1 MTLPAWLQ
9 RFTSAARARRA
20 AKLRRLR
27 RRQRGMA
34 FVLVLGALTI
44 LTVMLTEVQDQ
55 STAEFSSAIASRDA
69 LVAEYAAKSAVNLSR
84 LLIASEPTIR
94 KSISFLLQA
103 IYGSSVQIPVW
114 EFSDEML
121 GAFNDPAGTESFA
134 SFSGLDLKNSKNLG
148 IPGASFEITIVDED
162 SKVNLNAAAANRFT
176 QQRLISQLMESM
188 GKPQYDPLFEQRDSD
203 GNFSDRQAI
212 CSALVDWADRDQD
225 TSLCDPS
232 NHTAQEMPAEDS
244 YYELLPKPY
253 HRKNAAF
260 DSLQELRLVRGISDD
275 FWATFVDPDPGQPQ
289 KRLMTV
295 WGQSNAININTAAPE
310 TLIMLVCSNAADP
323 KPRLCTDPTE
333 MTKFLTLLTLARS
346 FTAGAPAFGSP
357 DAFVSLLQ
365 GTGKGPLKMV
375 LASLGVEPV
384 VFKSAS
390 EAKAQMTTESKV
402 FSIYATGIV
411 KSGKRE
417 TRTRVHA
424 IIDYRGA
431 PAPGQP
437 TVPVEGAGGSGGPG
451 FGSGGSSPNSGSGGS
466 GATAAQT
473 GILGATKPSPAGNVV
488 YFRLD

>member
-1 MTLPAWLQ
+1 
-9 RFTSAARARRA
+9 
-20 AKLRRLR
+20 
-27 RRQRGMA
+27 MA

-55 STAEFSSAIASRDA
+55 SSAEFSSAIASRDA
-69 LVAEYAAKSAVNLSR
+69 LVAEYAAKSAINLSR

-94 KSISFLLQA
+94 KSIGFLLSA
-103 IYGSSVQIPVW
+103 IYGSAVQIPIW
-114 EFSDEML
+114 QFSDEML
-121 GAFNDPAGTESFA
+121 GAFNDPAGTEAFA

-162 SKVNLNAAAANRFT
+162 SKVNINAAAANTFT
-176 QQRLISQLMESM
+176 QKRLVSQLMQSM
-188 GKPQYDPLFEQRDSD
+188 GKPQYDPLFEQRDAD
-203 GNFSDRQAI
+203 GNFSDRQTI
-212 CSALVDWADRDQD
+212 CSALLDWADRDQD
-225 TSLCDPS
+225 TALCDPS

-253 HRKNAAF
+253 QRKNAAF

-275 FWATFVDPDPGQPQ
+275 FWATFVDPDPSHPE

-295 WGQSNAININTAAPE
+295 WGSSNAINVNTAAPE
-310 TLIMLVCSNAADP
+310 SLIDMVCSNAADP
-323 KPRLCTDPTE
+323 KPRLCTDPAE
-333 MTKFLTLLTLARS
+333 MLKFLTLLTLVRS

-365 GTGKGPLKMV
+365 GGGKGPLKTV
-375 LASLGVEPV
+375 LASLGVEPI

-390 EAKAQMTTESKV
+390 ETKAQVTTESKV

-424 IIDYRGA
+424 VIDYRGA
-431 PAPGQP
+431 PPPGEP
-437 TVPVEGAGGSGGPG
+437 TVQFTGTGGMTGTVPGASGGT
-451 FGSGGSSPNSGSGGS
+451 STNSGSGGS
-466 GATAAQT
+466 GATAAQQ
-473 GILGATKPSPAGNVV
+473 GIQGATKASPAGNVV